1 MHEAREISM
10 EQPIACMAIR
20 QLLSKASSLFREI
33 SFLGICLIENLT
45 SSFNSTKI
53 YGTLME
59 EKRLS
64 FKYPFVQLGSLNG
77 EKISSFSE
85 GEKKGM

>member
-1 MHEAREISM
+1 
-10 EQPIACMAIR
+10 
-20 QLLSKASSLFREI
+20 
-33 SFLGICLIENLT
+33 
-45 SSFNSTKI
+45 
-53 YGTLME
+53 ME